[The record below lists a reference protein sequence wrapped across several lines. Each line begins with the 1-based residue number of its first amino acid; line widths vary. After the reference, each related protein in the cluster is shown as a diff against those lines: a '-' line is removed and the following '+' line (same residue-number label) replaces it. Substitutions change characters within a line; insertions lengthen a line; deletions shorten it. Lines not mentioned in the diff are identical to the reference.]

1 MLYSSINIDFTYK
14 NIVFLSLN
22 IDFDLANSGEPDK
35 MLHNYAA
42 FHLDL
47 HCLPK
52 YLFRGFRYTKA

>member
-1 MLYSSINIDFTYK
+1 MLYCSINIDFTFK

-22 IDFDLANSGEPDK
+22 GDIALANSGEPDK
-35 MLHNYAA
+35 MLHYAA

-52 YLFRGFRYTKA
+52 YLFRGFWYTKA